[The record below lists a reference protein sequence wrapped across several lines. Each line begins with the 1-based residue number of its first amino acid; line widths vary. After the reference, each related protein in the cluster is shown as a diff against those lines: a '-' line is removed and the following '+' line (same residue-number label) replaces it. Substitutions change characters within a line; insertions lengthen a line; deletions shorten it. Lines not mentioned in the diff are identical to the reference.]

1 MIAYL
6 KGKVLFISG
15 QTAVIEVGGI
25 GYEVLCSGGAL
36 GAMQGKDVVE
46 VFTYLSVREDGVS
59 LFGFE
64 SVAEKN
70 MFLELVSVSGVGPKM
85 GITILSSMRADDLA
99 VAIATSDTKSLSAIK
114 GCGKKTAERIILEL
128 REKME
133 KMDVPTGT
141 GAKKQVA
148 ALSGEDDDAVL
159 ALMTLGFH
167 RSECITAVEYA
178 KQQGAVGMQQMIAVA
193 LRSMNR

>member
-6 KGKVLFISG
+6 KGKVLFLSG

-25 GYEVLCSGGAL
+25 GYEVLCSSGAL
-36 GAMQGKDVVE
+36 SAMQGKDVVE

-64 SVAEKN
+64 SPAEKN
-70 MFLELVSVSGVGPKM
+70 MFLELISVSGIGPKM
-85 GITILSSMRADDLA
+85 GISILSSIRADDLA
-99 VAIATSDTKSLSAIK
+99 VAIATSDVKSLAAIK

-128 REKME
+128 REKMG
-133 KMDVPTGT
+133 KLDVPTGKT
-141 GAKKQVA
+141 APAVNLTK
-148 ALSGEDDDAVL
+148 EDDDAVL
-159 ALMTLGFH
+159 ALMTLGFN
-167 RSECITAVEYA
+167 RSECQSAVEYA
-178 KQQGAVGMQQMIAVA
+178 KGQGAVGVQQLISIA